1 MNESLRRIACA
12 TLLTLAALGVQAQG
26 ASAAAAADEARAVIL
41 REVERVK
48 VVGPAEIALKDQARL
63 ALPAARLWVPQP
75 AAGKILQAMGNR
87 PGERLLGLV
96 YPLADSEDW
105 IVVAEYEPAGY
116 VKDDDARDWNADDL
130 LKSLKE
136 GTAAGNE
143 ERRNRGFP
151 AIEVTGW
158 AEKPA
163 YDAATHR
170 LVWAALASEAGQ
182 AGAPTIVNYN
192 TYALGREGFVSL
204 NLLTDSA
211 HLDADKVHARDL
223 LGRLEFVGGKR
234 YADFDSKT
242 DHVAEYGL
250 AALVAGVAAKKLG
263 LLAVIG
269 VALVKFWKLGLL
281 ALVGGGA
288 LWPRLKARFGGRK
301 DAPVQSQSQSQS
313 QDPPPP

>member
-1 MNESLRRIACA
+1 MNREHGRIAIACVLA
-12 TLLTLAALGVQAQG
+12 LSALAARGQA
-26 ASAAAAADEARAVIL
+26 ASAADSGLRDEIS

-48 VVGPAEIALKDQARL
+48 VVGPAEVALQDQARL
-63 ALPAARLWVPQP
+63 ALPASRMWVPQP
-75 AAGKILQAMGNR
+75 VAGKILQAMGNR
-87 PGERLLGLV
+87 PGSRLLGLV

-105 IVVAEYEPAGY
+105 LVVAEYDPSGY

-130 LKSLKE
+130 LKSLQE
-136 GTAAGNE
+136 GTREANE
-143 ERRNRGFP
+143 DRRKRGFP
-151 AIEVTGW
+151 EIEVTGW

-170 LVWAALASEAGQ
+170 LVWAALASRIGERDGT
-182 AGAPTIVNYN
+182 TIVNYN
-192 TYALGREGFVSL
+192 TYALGREGYVSL

-211 HLDADKVHARDL
+211 HLAADKAQARDL

-242 DHVAEYGL
+242 DHIAEYGL

-263 LLAVIG
+263 LLALIG
-269 VALVKFWKLGLL
+269 VALAKFWKLGLL

-288 LWPRLKARFGGRK
+288 LWPRLKARFGTKKSEPRT
-301 DAPVQSQSQSQS
+301 DPSAPPAQG
-313 QDPPPP
+313 PPSP

>member
-1 MNESLRRIACA
+1 MIRTDRRRAVVLALALA
-12 TLLTLAALGVQAQG
+12 TGGAQAEG
-26 ASAAAAADEARAVIL
+26 TASAAAPTTGADERAAIG

-48 VVGPAEIALKDQARL
+48 VVGPAEVVLKDQAKL

-75 AAGKILQAMGNR
+75 VAGKIMQAMGNR
-87 PGERLLGLV
+87 SDARLLGLV
-96 YPLADSEDW
+96 YPMGEAEEW

-136 GTAAGNE
+136 GTAAANE
-143 ERRNRGFP
+143 ERRARGFP

-170 LVWAALASEAGQ
+170 LVWAATAAQTGQ
-182 AGAPTIVNYN
+182 RDSPTIVNYN
-192 TYALGREGFVSL
+192 TYALGREGFISL

-211 HLDADKVHARDL
+211 HLNADKVQARDL
-223 LGRLEFVGGKR
+223 LGRLEFIGGKR

-242 DHVAEYGL
+242 DHIAEYGL

-263 LLAVIG
+263 LLAIIG
-269 VALVKFWKLGLL
+269 VALVKFWKLGLI

-288 LWPRLKARFGGRK
+288 LWPRLKARFGKKTGT
-301 DAPVQSQSQSQS
+301 
-313 QDPPPP
+313 PPS